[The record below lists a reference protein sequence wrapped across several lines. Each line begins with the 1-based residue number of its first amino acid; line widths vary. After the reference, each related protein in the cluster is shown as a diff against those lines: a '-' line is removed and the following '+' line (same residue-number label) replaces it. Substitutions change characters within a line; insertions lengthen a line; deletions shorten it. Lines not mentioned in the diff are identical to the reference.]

1 MKVILLSDVKKVG
14 KKGSIVEV
22 SDGYGA
28 NFLIPNKLAVKV
40 TKTSMDIKNKQDDE
54 KAKQDEQNRLDA
66 IALKDKMENLTVK
79 LKGKVGKDGKMYI
92 YLDQIHK

>member
-28 NFLIPNKLAVKV
+28 NYLIPNKLAVKV
-40 TKTSMDIKNKQDDE
+40 TKTSMDGPCLGRWGGGHRQS
-54 KAKQDEQNRLDA
+54 
-66 IALKDKMENLTVK
+66 NLV
-79 LKGKVGKDGKMYI
+79 
-92 YLDQIHK
+92 